1 MQLRYDEDFVEAA
14 VFLCVCGRRKGVPTL
29 QISRFHRQ
37 REKLY
42 GIADPDDRNAAFFR
56 VHLDWFREW
65 GLESDLRAVLEEFP
79 LMDKLAVLAVRKA
92 QNKGD
97 EGTELYVNE

>member
-14 VFLCVCGRRKGVPTL
+14 VFLCASGRRKGVPAL

-37 REKLY
+37 REKPY
-42 GIADPDDRNAAFFR
+42 SIADPDDRNAAFFR

-65 GLESDLRAVLEEFP
+65 GLEADLRAVLAEFP
-79 LMDKLAVLAVRKA
+79 
-92 QNKGD
+92 
-97 EGTELYVNE
+97 